1 MPITVNV
8 CEGCTFYDSA
18 NRSCCCEI
26 VCEHLHEGLENGKI
40 KVRKKIIN
48 IPRKQEIE

>member
-1 MPITVNV
+1 MSEKD
-8 CEGCTFYDSA
+8 CLACTYYDSV
-18 NRSCCCEI
+18 NKTCCSDM

-48 IPRKQEIE
+48 IPRKQETE